1 MLTCRELTDL
11 VTDYLEGRQ
20 TLVQRLRFRMHVGMC
35 RPCRAYLRQLKQTIR
50 ALGDLRAEP
59 IPPDVQQ
66 ALLERFRDWKASSKN
81 A

>member
-20 TLVQRLRFRMHVGMC
+20 TFVERLRFQMHVGMC
-35 RPCRAYLRQLKQTIR
+35 RHCRAYLQQVKQTIR
-50 ALGDLRAEP
+50 ALGELPPEP

-66 ALLERFRDWKASSKN
+66 ALLERFRDWKR
-81 A
+81 